1 MWRLDHPQVLLL
13 VLLVPVLIYLL
24 YYRKARG
31 GKISFS
37 FSNWNGDRF
46 AGVTT
51 PRAVLLVISRL
62 LFWLGFSILI
72 VALAGPVVVD
82 KQRKYLSRGLD
93 LMVVLDV
100 SPSMSARDVGALPRF
115 DAAREVIRDFVS
127 GRENDAIGL
136 VIFGAEAALR
146 VPPTLDF
153 AFLDRALDSA
163 QVMDLGDGTAI
174 GTGIAVASVHLRGSR
189 AEEKVI
195 ILITDGDN
203 NAGEIEPDRAAEV
216 AATLGIRIYTIGI
229 GSEGE
234 TTIQF
239 VDPDSGK
246 EVRGVY
252 EGKLNEDLL
261 KRIAT
266 ATGGRYFHSGT
277 LGILNSIFQ
286 EIDSLESRVQ
296 EVAVFIERRPRHRI
310 FILVGLSFVLLGVLT
325 SKLLIGELL

>member
-13 VLLVPVLIYLL
+13 LLIVPLLVYLL

-31 GKISFS
+31 GKISFN
-37 FSNWNGDRF
+37 FSVWKGGRF
-46 AGVTT
+46 TGSAT
-51 PRAVLLVISRL
+51 PRRVLLVITRV
-62 LFWLGFSILI
+62 LFWIGFSILVI
-72 VALAGPVVVD
+72 AIAGPVVIE

-93 LMVVLDV
+93 LVVVLDV
-100 SPSMSARDVGALPRF
+100 SPSMSARDVGTITRF
-115 DAAREVIRDFVS
+115 EAAREVVRDFIS

-136 VIFGAEAALR
+136 VIFGAQAALR
-146 VPPTLDF
+146 VPPTFDYP
-153 AFLDRALDSA
+153 FLGQALDTV
-163 QVMDLGDGTAI
+163 QVMALGDGTAI
-174 GTGIAVASVHLRGSR
+174 GMGIAVAAVHLQGSN
-189 AEEKVI
+189 ADEKVI

-216 AATLGIRIYTIGI
+216 AASLGIRIYTIGI

-239 VDPDSGK
+239 IDPESGK

-261 KRIAT
+261 KRIANV
-266 ATGGRYFHSGT
+266 TGGRYFHSGT
-277 LGILNSIFQ
+277 LGILNTIFQ

-296 EVAVFIERRPRHRI
+296 EVAVFIERQPRHRI
-310 FILVGLSFVLLGVLT
+310 FILVGLAIIVLCVLT
-325 SKLLIGELL
+325 SKLVIGELL

>member
-13 VLLVPVLIYLL
+13 LLLLPLLVHLL
-24 YYRKARG
+24 YYRRARG

-37 FSNWNGDRF
+37 FNIFNGESF
-46 AGVTT
+46 IAATT
-51 PRAVLLVISRL
+51 PRRVLLVVTRVA
-62 LFWLGFSILI
+62 FWIGFSVLI
-72 VALAGPVVVD
+72 MAVAGPVIIE

-100 SPSMSARDVGALPRF
+100 SPSMSAQDVGSITRF
-115 DAAREVIRDFVS
+115 DAAREVVRDFIS

-146 VPPTLDF
+146 VPPTSDYG
-153 AFLDRALDSA
+153 FLEQALDSV

-174 GTGIAVASVHLRGSR
+174 GTGIAVAAVHLRDSSADER
-189 AEEKVI
+189 VI

-203 NAGEIEPDRAAEV
+203 NAGDIEPDRAAEV
-216 AATLGIRIYTIGI
+216 AAEMRIRIYTIGI

-239 VDPDSGK
+239 IDPESGK

-261 KRIAT
+261 KRVADG
-266 ATGGRYFHSGT
+266 TGGRYFHSGT
-277 LGILNSIFQ
+277 LGILNTIFQ
-286 EIDSLESRVQ
+286 EIDSLESKVQ
-296 EVAVFIERRPRHRI
+296 EVAVFVERRPRHRA
-310 FILVGLSFVLLGVLT
+310 FILLGLAIVVACVLMN
-325 SKLLIGELL
+325 KLVIGELL